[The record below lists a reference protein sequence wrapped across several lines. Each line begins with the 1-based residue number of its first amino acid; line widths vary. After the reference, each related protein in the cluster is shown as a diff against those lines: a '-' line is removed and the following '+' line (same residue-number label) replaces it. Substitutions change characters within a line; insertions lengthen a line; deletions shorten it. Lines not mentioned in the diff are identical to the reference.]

1 MDSNK
6 TSHAMDGTM
15 KWYNCFLF
23 FFFSGQFSN
32 SLKKNTHT
40 LWLSTFTARFYVLM
54 YLPE

>member
-15 KWYNCFLF
+15 KWYNCCF

-40 LWLSTFTARFYVLM
+40 LWLSTFTTRFYVLM